1 MFYILILTLTLV
13 LILVYLISTRKNSED
28 ACSEDACSEEDY
40 WDYSGYNYP
49 QENPNAVVS
58 GTPISGTVYVSEPKN
73 NTGMGWIL

>member
-13 LILVYLISTRKNSED
+13 LILVYLISTKRKDED
-28 ACSEDACSEEDY
+28 DEEDTIGEDY